1 MVDVVEDAA
10 VVKDWSEWA
19 ARAAERRKAAAEADK
34 LVLRAD
40 QRGYVKREVADGDR

>member
-19 ARAAERRKAAAEADK
+19 ARAAERRKAAAEAEKRD
-34 LVLRAD
+34 VELRAD
-40 QRGYVKREVADGDR
+40 ERGYIVRGED